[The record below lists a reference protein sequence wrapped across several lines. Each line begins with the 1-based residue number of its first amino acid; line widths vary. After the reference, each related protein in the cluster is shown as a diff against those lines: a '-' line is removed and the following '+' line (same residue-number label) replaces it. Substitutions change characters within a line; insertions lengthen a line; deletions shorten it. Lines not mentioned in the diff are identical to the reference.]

1 MGKEITK
8 RKKYNYNRPKIRC
21 AGTPSRKTL
30 PVCRFSQVTTSGKQ
44 PPSLRILGGRLREV
58 RPHVFMNLCFYW
70 FVFISV
76 LLFPV
81 VSLFPGPKI
90 CFVLLFLILK
100 LLKPEASQWSI
111 FNVAEHS
118 FGSLWVYVICQIM
131 AREGLQLTSWNLHW
145 NKWKIYWWKVLIDQ

>member
-1 MGKEITK
+1 MLGLLLGRHSLFVDSHKWPHLVS
-8 RKKYNYNRPKIRC
+8 NH
-21 AGTPSRKTL
+21 
-30 PVCRFSQVTTSGKQ
+30 QVFGFWVVVYA
-44 PPSLRILGGRLREV
+44 REV

-131 AREGLQLTSWNLHW
+131 AREVLQLTSWNLHW